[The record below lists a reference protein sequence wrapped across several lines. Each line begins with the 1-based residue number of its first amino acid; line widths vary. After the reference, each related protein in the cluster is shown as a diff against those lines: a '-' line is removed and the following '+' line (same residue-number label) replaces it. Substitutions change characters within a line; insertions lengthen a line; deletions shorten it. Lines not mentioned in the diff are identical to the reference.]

1 MKFPEESLKKWL
13 LAKDEKRD
21 ENKLNED
28 FPRMMEDLTWQL
40 IEEKVV
46 AMKEI
51 KLSDDDIKAEARN
64 MVSAQ
69 MAQYGMTNL
78 PEEYLNSYVESI
90 VKDEKQRAQLRDNAM
105 TRKIMAEVKASV
117 SLTKKEVT
125 LEKFQEFFK

>member
-1 MKFPEESLKKWL
+1 
-13 LAKDEKRD
+13 
-21 ENKLNED
+21 
-28 FPRMMEDLTWQL
+28 
-40 IEEKVV
+40 
-46 AMKEI
+46 
-51 KLSDDDIKAEARN
+51 
-64 MVSAQ
+64 
-69 MAQYGMTNL
+69 MTNL

>member
-1 MKFPEESLKKWL
+1 
-13 LAKDEKRD
+13 
-21 ENKLNED
+21 
-28 FPRMMEDLTWQL
+28 MMEDLTWQL

-51 KLSDDDIKAEARN
+51 KLSDDDIKSEARN

-105 TRKIMAEVKASV
+105 TRKITAEVKASV